1 MTDVAA
7 ALAARIGEDRLV
19 RDPAALEAHRTDYW
33 ILAHL
38 RAREHR
44 LGPPPAAVVMPRAT
58 AEVAEAIR
66 VAGAHGAPVVPYGGG
81 SGVLGGAVPPAG
93 AVVVDL
99 TAMNR
104 LLEVNETALLARVEG
119 GMLGSDYEAAV
130 TARGYTTGHYP
141 QSIGRATIGG
151 LVATRSA
158 GQFSTRYGNIEDLC
172 LGLEVVLP
180 SGETIRLAAVPRSST
195 GPSLRELFL
204 GSEGTLGIVTEATL
218 RLHPLPEHRRMQSWA
233 LPDLHAGL
241 EVIRRIVRVGWR
253 PAVVRL
259 YDAQEAAHHFADWH
273 PDGRAVL
280 LLLGE
285 GPATL
290 VEAEAAAAAAVA
302 TEHGAAPLGDGPVMH
317 WLERRNTVPT
327 WDEFLD
333 RGIMVD
339 TIEVAATWDRVG
351 DLYDRVIAA
360 LRARPGM
367 LGASAHSSHSYP
379 QGTNLYVTFGVKPE
393 SSADAEAAYLGAWG
407 AVMETTLASGGTIAH
422 HHGIGRLRTPWLA
435 RELGTAYP
443 VLAAVKHALDP
454 AGLMNPGVLVAG

>member
-1 MTDVAA
+1 MKDVAT
-7 ALAARIGEDRLV
+7 ALAERLGVDRLI
-19 RDPAALEAHRTDYW
+19 RDPAAIEAHRIDYW

-38 RAREHR
+38 RARENR
-44 LGPPPAAVVMPRAT
+44 LGPPPAALVRPRST
-58 AEVAEAIR
+58 TEVAETVRIA
-66 VAGAHGAPVVPYGGG
+66 AAHGAPIVPYGGG

-99 TAMNR
+99 TAMNQ
-104 LLEVNETALLARVEG
+104 LLDVNETALLARAQA

-130 TARGYTTGHYP
+130 AARGYTTGHYP
-141 QSIGRATIGG
+141 QSIDRATIGG

-158 GQFSTRYGNIEDLC
+158 GQFSTLYGNIEDLC

-180 SGETIRLAAVPRSST
+180 SADVIRLAPVPRAST

-218 RLHPLPEHRRMQSWA
+218 RLHPLPEHRRTQSWA
-233 LPDLHAGL
+233 LPDVRTGL
-241 EVIRRIVRVGWR
+241 EVIREIVRVGWR

-259 YDAQEAAHHFADWH
+259 YDGQEADHHFAEWH
-273 PDGRAVL
+273 PEGRTVL
-280 LLLGE
+280 LLLSE

-290 VEAEAAAAAAVA
+290 VDAEAAACATVA
-302 TEHGAAPLGDGPVMH
+302 THHAGTALGEAPVAH

-339 TIEVAATWDRVG
+339 TIEVAATWDRIG
-351 DLYDRVIAA
+351 DLYDAVIAA
-360 LRARPGM
+360 LRTRPGI
-367 LGASAHSSHSYP
+367 LGASAHSSHSYR
-379 QGTNLYVTFGVKPE
+379 QGTNLYITFAVKPDE
-393 SSADAEAAYLGAWG
+393 PADTEAAYLGAWG
-407 AVMETTLASGGTIAH
+407 AVMEATLAGGGTIAH

-443 VLAAVKHALDP
+443 VLASLKRALDP
-454 AGLMNPGVLVAG
+454 TGIMNPGVLVG

>member
-7 ALAARIGEDRLV
+7 ALAARLGEDRLL
-19 RDPAALEAHRTDYW
+19 RDPADVAAHRVDYW

-38 RAREHR
+38 RARENR
-44 LGPPPAAVVMPRAT
+44 LGPPPAAVVQPRST
-58 AEVAEAIR
+58 AEVSEAVR
-66 VAGAHGAPVVPYGGG
+66 VAAAHGAAIVPYGGG

-93 AVVVDL
+93 AVVIDL

-104 LLEVNETALLARVEG
+104 LLDVNETALLARVEA
-119 GMLGSDYEAAV
+119 GMLGGDYEAAV

-141 QSIGRATIGG
+141 QSIARATIGG

-158 GQFSTRYGNIEDLC
+158 GQFSTLYGNIEDLC

-180 SGETIRLAAVPRSST
+180 SGDPIRLEPVPRSST

-218 RLHPLPEHRRMQSWA
+218 RLHPLPEHRRMQSWTVA
-233 LPDLHAGL
+233 DLPTGL
-241 EVIRRIVRVGWR
+241 ELIREVVRVGWR

-259 YDAQEAAHHFADWH
+259 YDAQEARHHFADWK

-280 LLLGE
+280 LVLGE

-290 VEAEAAAAAAVA
+290 VEAQADACAGVAAR
-302 TEHGAAPLGDGPVMH
+302 HGATSLGDGPVLH

-339 TIEVAATWDRVG
+339 TIEIAATWDRIAA
-351 DLYDRVIAA
+351 LYDRVVGA

-393 SSADAEAAYLGAWG
+393 DARDAEAAYLGAWG
-407 AVMETTLASGGTIAH
+407 AVMEATLASGGTIAH

-435 RELGTAYP
+435 RELGAAYP
-443 VLAAVKHALDP
+443 VLEAVKRALDP
-454 AGLMNPGVLVAG
+454 AGVMNPGVLLAG